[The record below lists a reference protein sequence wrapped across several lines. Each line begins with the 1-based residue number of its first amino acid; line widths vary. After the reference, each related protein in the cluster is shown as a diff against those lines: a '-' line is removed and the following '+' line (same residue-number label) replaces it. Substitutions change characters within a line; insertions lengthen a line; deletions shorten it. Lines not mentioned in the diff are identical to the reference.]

1 MRIVVLGAG
10 ISGVATAYLLARNGC
25 EVTVI
30 DRAHGVADET
40 SYANGGV
47 VGGTQIEPWASP
59 GLQWQILKWL
69 GREDAPLLVRWREI
83 PRIKD
88 WGLRFLRNCTAARFK
103 RNLAASGRLTRHSL
117 RMFDRIRSE
126 SGIDPEEYRLI
137 RKGAIKLYMSE
148 ESFTTARA
156 EVSPI
161 RELGFDVEAVDAA
174 ACVKREPG
182 LAPVVESIAGGVVYR
197 EEEIGDCRLFTRA
210 LADRAAAEG
219 VVFQF
224 DTEVFS
230 LDRAG
235 DLVESVRTN
244 HGHLKADIF
253 VVATASYSAPLL
265 QTCGLDVPVIPTK
278 GVTISVPAAPWRD
291 AVRSAVMDHS
301 RLFGLIRIGDDLRVS
316 GSAEIAGY
324 DTVPNPARCDAIIAN
339 VLELFPDFHACLDA
353 GKQRR
358 WAGVRGN
365 SPDGPP
371 IIGSTPIANLYLNIG
386 HGPQGWSTSCGC
398 ADLVAASVLGKTP
411 AIDLD
416 GLTIARFRTS

>member
-1 MRIVVLGAG
+1 MRVIVLGAG
-10 ISGVATAYLLARNGC
+10 IIGVTTAYLLARGGC

-30 DRAHGVADET
+30 DRTHGVADET
-40 SYANGGV
+40 SFANGGV

-83 PRIKD
+83 SRTPE
-88 WGLRFLRNCTAARFK
+88 WGLRFLRNCTVERFN

-117 RMFDRIRSE
+117 GMFDRIRSK
-126 SGIDPEEYRLI
+126 SGIDPEDYRLI
-137 RKGAIKLYMSE
+137 RKGAIKLYMTE
-148 ESFTTARA
+148 ESFATARA
-156 EVSPI
+156 EVAPI
-161 RELGFDVEAVDAA
+161 RALGFDVDTVDAA
-174 ACVKREPG
+174 ECVTREPG
-182 LAPVVESIAGGVVYR
+182 LAPVADTIVGGVVYR

-210 LADRAAAEG
+210 LAARAAAEG
-219 VVFQF
+219 VVFCF
-224 DTEVFS
+224 NTEVLGLGRS
-230 LDRAG
+230 GNRL
-235 DLVESVRTN
+235 ESVRTN
-244 HGHLKADIF
+244 HDQLKADAF

-265 QTCGLDVPVIPTK
+265 KTCGLKAPVIPTK
-278 GVTISVPAAPWRD
+278 GVTISVSAAPWRD

-301 RLFGLIRIGDDLRVS
+301 RLFGLIRIGDDMRVS

-324 DTVPNPARCDAIIAN
+324 DTVPNQGRCDAIIAN
-339 VLELFPDFHACLDA
+339 VLELFPDFRACLDV
-353 GKQRR
+353 GEQRR

-371 IIGSTPIANLYLNIG
+371 IIGPTPIANLYLNIG

-398 ADLVAASVLGKTP
+398 ADLVAASVLGQAP

-416 GLTIARFRTS
+416 GLALARFGRS